1 MTKPIYTTAYAGR
14 DIFDLKPLVYALDVV
29 LVDISFTPESDL
41 MHWR

>member
-14 DIFDLKPLVYALDVV
+14 DIFDLKRPVYALDAV
-29 LVDISFTPESDL
+29 LVDIRFTPESDP